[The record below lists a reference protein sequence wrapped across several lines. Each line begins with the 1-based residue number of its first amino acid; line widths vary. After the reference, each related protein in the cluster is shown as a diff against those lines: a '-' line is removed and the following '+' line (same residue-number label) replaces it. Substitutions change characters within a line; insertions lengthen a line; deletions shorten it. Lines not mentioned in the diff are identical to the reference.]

1 MINLATFEKVL
12 FAWLWVR
19 LLKFGYRQVEKEQ
32 SSIEPGWQVAA
43 EFQFDDTYIVSDLM
57 TDVCNCDVQ
66 WLDITSDV
74 LFLIDGII
82 FTNTALKSY
91 QDPAGNST
99 GKEEAVLIKDRWRI
113 VSYYLAYIFPK
124 MILPSIVR

>member
-1 MINLATFEKVL
+1 MI
-12 FAWLWVR
+12 
-19 LLKFGYRQVEKEQ
+19 
-32 SSIEPGWQVAA
+32 
-43 EFQFDDTYIVSDLM
+43 YIVSDLM
-57 TDVCNCDVQ
+57 TDLCNCDVQ

-74 LFLIDGII
+74 FFLIDGII

-99 GKEEAVLIKDRWRI
+99 GNEEAVLIKDRWRI
-113 VSYYLAYIFPK
+113 VSYYFAYIFPK

>member
-1 MINLATFEKVL
+1 ML

-74 LFLIDGII
+74 FFLIDGII
-82 FTNTALKSY
+82 FTNTALKSN

-99 GKEEAVLIKDRWRI
+99 GKEETVLIKDRWHI
-113 VSYYLAYIFPK
+113 VSYYFAYIFPK
-124 MILPSIVR
+124 MIFPSIVR